1 MPGTGQSKMAERVRA
16 ISALLAILAAIAL
29 IVVWFLSWTLLSHS
43 DKYGRV
49 NIPGETVL
57 HLPAGEV
64 QVSFRTLLATNGG
77 NGALN
82 LPPLSLGIHPA
93 GGAGED
99 PAVKEDI
106 GATKSVNG
114 DAHARVWTVQVGSEG
129 DYRVVADGQ
138 VGGYINPQLTFG
150 SDTSVSGILIALG
163 IATGAL
169 LALAIGA
176 HLVVRRG
183 RREAGG
189 LALE

>member
-1 MPGTGQSKMAERVRA
+1 MPGTGQSKTAQRVRA
-16 ISALLAILAAIAL
+16 ISALLAVLAAIAL

-49 NIPGETVL
+49 NIPGETAL
-57 HLPAGEV
+57 H
-64 QVSFRTLLATNGG
+64 QVAS
-77 NGALN
+77 
-82 LPPLSLGIHPA
+82 
-93 GGAGED
+93 D
-99 PAVKEDI
+99 
-106 GATKSVNG
+106 
-114 DAHARVWTVQVGSEG
+114 G
-129 DYRVVADGQ
+129 DYRVVAAGQ

-176 HLVVRRG
+176 HLVVRRR
-183 RREAGG
+183 RREAGA